1 MGRPLHIRDPVAPGE
16 PLRLS
21 PCPARAMV
29 WIVVAVPDLS
39 ALRSRFPALARTQ
52 GGRPVVYAD
61 APGGS
66 QVPDTVI
73 EAVAG
78 HYRSGI
84 SNMDGVFAASE
95 ELEAA
100 VGAARRAGADLAGV
114 EPGQVV
120 FGSNSTSLL
129 FHLSRSF
136 ARTIGPGDEVVVTR
150 LDHDANVRPWLL
162 SARDAGA
169 TVRWVDVRPDDAT
182 LDLDSFDAALGR
194 HPRLVA
200 FTLASNAVG
209 TVTPA
214 ADLVAR
220 AKAAGALVVVDGV
233 HVAQHRSIDLTA
245 IGADI
250 VTISPYKV
258 FGPHMGMVAAS
269 PGVLEGWDPYRVRP
283 AERYPSPERWE
294 TGTQNHEAMAG
305 FVAAVDYLAE
315 LGALHDQR
323 ADGSRRAAVVAA
335 YEAIGAHERELARR
349 FLHGIQRI
357 PGVSLFGI
365 TDPERL
371 DERTPT
377 FAVRVGDRHPRE
389 TAKALAEGGIFVWDG
404 HYYAIELLERLGL
417 LESGGAVRIGFCH
430 YHSADEVDRVLEAL
444 EGLA

>member
-1 MGRPLHIRDPVAPGE
+1 M
-16 PLRLS
+16 
-21 PCPARAMV
+21 
-29 WIVVAVPDLS
+29 VAVADLS

-52 GGRPVVYAD
+52 AGRPIVYAD

-73 EAVAG
+73 DAVAS
-78 HYRSGI
+78 HYRGGI

-95 ELEAA
+95 ELETA

-114 EPGQVV
+114 EPDQVV
-120 FGSNSTSLL
+120 FGPNSTSLL

-136 ARTIGPGDEVVVTR
+136 ARTIGPGDEIIVTR

-162 SARDAGA
+162 AARDAGA
-169 TVRWVDVRPDDAT
+169 KVRWVDVRTGDAT
-182 LDLDSFDAALGR
+182 LDLDSFDAALER
-194 HPRLVA
+194 RPRLVA

-214 ADLVAR
+214 SDLVAR
-220 AKAAGALVVVDGV
+220 AKAAGALVAVDGV
-233 HVAQHRSIDLTA
+233 HVAQHRSIDLAA

-269 PGVLEGWDPYRVRP
+269 PEVLDRWDPYRVRP

-305 FVAAVDYLAE
+305 LVAAVDYLAE
-315 LGALHDQR
+315 IGAAHGR
-323 ADGSRRAAVVAA
+323 PADGTRRAAVLAA
-335 YEAIGAHERELARR
+335 YDAIGAHERELARR
-349 FLHGIQRI
+349 FLEGIERI
-357 PGVSLFGI
+357 GGISLFGI
-365 TDPERL
+365 ADPERL

-389 TAKALAEGGIFVWDG
+389 TAKALAEQGIFVWDG
-404 HYYAIELLERLGL
+404 HYYAIELVERLGL

-444 EGLA
+444 EDLA